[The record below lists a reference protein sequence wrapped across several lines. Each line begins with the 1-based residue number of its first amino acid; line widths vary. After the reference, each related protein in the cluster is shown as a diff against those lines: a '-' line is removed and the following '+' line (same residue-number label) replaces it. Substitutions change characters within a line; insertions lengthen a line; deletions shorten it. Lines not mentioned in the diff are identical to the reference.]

1 MLIEFCNFAV
11 KFSVYFLT
19 FCFEFYNHD
28 ILKTNEEWGER
39 QWRRTQL
46 SELRRGREVDIQ
58 TDGKW
63 EEKAPGTK

>member
-1 MLIEFCNFAV
+1 MLCRVALGTQMV
-11 KFSVYFLT
+11 KPGDW
-19 FCFEFYNHD
+19 E
-28 ILKTNEEWGER
+28 ER

-63 EEKAPGTK
+63 EEKVPGTKLKPEEGASEMK

>member
-1 MLIEFCNFAV
+1 MKRLRGDWE
-11 KFSVYFLT
+11 
-19 FCFEFYNHD
+19 
-28 ILKTNEEWGER
+28 ER